1 MAQAADRQPE
11 DRTDGAFVALAMELS
26 AKKWKLA
33 LHDGRRDRARI
44 ATIDAWD
51 FDALVEQ
58 VARARRA
65 MSLPADCVV
74 ASCYEAGR
82 EGFSVHR
89 RLVQLGIVNVI
100 IDAASVDVNRRAR
113 RAKTDRLDAEM
124 LVMKLLAHRRGEK
137 AFSVVRV
144 PAVDDE
150 GARHE
155 QRELQDLKVE
165 RARHRMRIEAW
176 LLTEGIAV
184 RWSGS
189 MLDSLAQMSTI
200 DGRTLSP
207 TLLKRIGDEAQ
218 RLALVSEQ
226 IARIESER
234 KALIKAAARAVAT
247 GDVTR
252 DVEGTTPAHVRL
264 VGSLA
269 KLKGVGATS
278 AFRLVLECFGWRRFR
293 NRRQVAGCFG
303 LAPTPFAS
311 GKLDREQ
318 GIAKLGRGA
327 LRSLLIELSWLWL
340 KYQPSSAIALWY
352 SNRCADSGSRQRR
365 VGIVAVAR
373 KLAIALWKF
382 AEFGVVPEGA
392 LMKI

>member
-1 MAQAADRQPE
+1 MAHATDRQLEGKPE
-11 DRTDGAFVALAMELS
+11 SAVLVFAMELS

-33 LHDGRRDRARI
+33 FHDGRRDRARI

-51 FDALVEQ
+51 FGALMEQ
-58 VARARRA
+58 VARARKA
-65 MSLPADCVV
+65 MSLPADCLV

-89 RLVQLGIVNVI
+89 RLVQLGICSVI
-100 IDAASVDVNRRAR
+100 LDAASVDVNRRAR

-124 LVMKLLAHRRGEK
+124 LVTKLLAYRRGEK

-144 PAVDDE
+144 PATDDE
-150 GARHE
+150 GIRHE

-165 RARHRMRIEAW
+165 RARHRLRIESW

-184 RWSGS
+184 RWAES
-189 MLDSLAQMSTI
+189 MLDSLPQLQTI

-207 TLLKRIGDEAQ
+207 TLVKRIGDEAQ
-218 RLALVSEQ
+218 RLGLVSEQ

-234 KALIKAAARAVAT
+234 KALVKAATAPGPA
-247 GDVTR
+247 D
-252 DVEGTTPAHVRL
+252 ETTPPAHIQL

-269 KLKGVGATS
+269 KLKGVGSTS
-278 AFRLVLECFGWRRFR
+278 AFRLVLECFGWRRFK

-311 GKLDREQ
+311 GTLQREQ

-340 KYQPSSAIALWY
+340 RYQPSSAISIWY
-352 SNRCADSGSRQRR
+352 NMRCAASGSRQRR

-373 KLAIALWKF
+373 RLAIALWKF
-382 AEFGVVPEGA
+382 AEFGVVPTGA
-392 LMKI
+392 LMKT